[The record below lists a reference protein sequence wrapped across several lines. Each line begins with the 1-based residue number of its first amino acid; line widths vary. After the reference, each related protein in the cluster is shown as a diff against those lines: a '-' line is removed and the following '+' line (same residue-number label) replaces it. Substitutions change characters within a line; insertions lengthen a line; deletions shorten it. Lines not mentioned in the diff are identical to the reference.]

1 MPRLT
6 VIKDNKQTNIS
17 FSGAPILQDVLVEN
31 GITVVSP
38 CGGKGTCGKCRV
50 LLSGD
55 VSEPDEREIKAGCRL
70 ACRTVLYGDCTVT
83 LIANEDNFANIQT
96 DTVLSDLGNAERSWK
111 YGIAMDIGTT
121 TVVLKLFSSKG
132 ELLGEASAVNPQRSI
147 SADIIGRID
156 AALKGKADILK
167 EQIDGCINRLTL
179 KVCGE
184 AGIAPECIDR
194 RIITGNTAML
204 YLYTMRSP
212 KSIAAAP
219 FKSETLFGE
228 WMDNSYLPRCMN
240 AFVGADITCAVLA
253 SEGCESDKIFLLCD
267 IGTNGEIA
275 LWKNGTLYVTSTA
288 AGPAFEGAEI
298 SCGCGSINGAVDKV
312 WAENGKIK
320 AHTIGNERAI
330 GICGSGLVDAVS
342 VFLEN
347 GYIDKTGSITKPLI
361 LAANGGIIELTPED
375 ICAVQLAKAAIAAG
389 IETVLK
395 LSETRLTD
403 ISHFY
408 IAGGFGSRLSL
419 NNAARI
425 GLIPGEI
432 TEKARIIGN
441 AALSGAIMMLF
452 DDGKIQRSMEIA
464 ESSKHITLGGNEA
477 FNSAYIKNMMF

>member
-6 VIKDNKQTNIS
+6 VIKVNKQTNIS
-17 FSGAPILQDVLVEN
+17 FSGTPILQDVLVEN

-55 VSEPDEREIKAGCRL
+55 VSKPDEREIKAGYRL
-70 ACRTVLYGDCTVT
+70 ACRAVLYGDCTAI
-83 LIANEDNFANIQT
+83 LSANEENFANIQT
-96 DTVLSDLGNAERSWK
+96 DTAEFDFGDSDRNWN
-111 YGIAMDIGTT
+111 YGIAVDIGTT
-121 TVVLKLFSSKG
+121 TVVLKLYSANG

-167 EQIDGCINRLTL
+167 EQIDGCIDKLIL
-179 KVCGE
+179 KVCND
-184 AGIAPECIDR
+184 AGIAPESIDR

-204 YLYTMRSP
+204 YFYTMRSP
-212 KSIAAAP
+212 KSIATAP

-228 WMDNSYLPRCMN
+228 WLGDSYLPRCMN

-253 SEGCESDKIFLLCD
+253 SGGYESAKTFLLCD

-275 LWKNGTLYVTSTA
+275 LWKNGALYVTSTA

-298 SCGCGSINGAVDKV
+298 SCGCGSMNGAIDKV

-347 GYIDKTGSITKPLI
+347 GYIDKTGAVIKPLI

-408 IAGGFGSRLSL
+408 IAGGFGSHLSL
-419 NNAARI
+419 DNAARI
-425 GLIPGEI
+425 GLIPREI
-432 TEKARIIGN
+432 TEKACIIGN

-452 DDGKIQRSMEIA
+452 DDAKIQRSLKIA
-464 ESSKHITLGGNEA
+464 ESSKHIILGGNED